1 MCSIFGTN
9 TIKATTI
16 NRRLR
21 RRKKSD
27 QMGRFDSEAIG
38 ILGTEP
44 EKAYA
49 ILLNKSHLEG
59 STI

>member
-1 MCSIFGTN
+1 
-9 TIKATTI
+9 
-16 NRRLR
+16 
-21 RRKKSD
+21 
-27 QMGRFDSEAIG
+27 MGRFDSEAIG

-49 ILLNKSHLEG
+49 ILRNKSHLEG